1 MLQVQSPFPQLF
13 ETAGT
18 PLEGGSVY
26 VGATGLNPET
36 NPISVY
42 WDDAGTQPAAQPL
55 KTSGGYIVRNGT
67 PARVY
72 TSLESYSLTVRNK
85 KGSLVYSVMDA
96 TAMSNLQTNL
106 AASTGTS
113 LVGFSHAN
121 TYAAGTTGLAL
132 QAFINVKNAPYNAK
146 GDGVTDDT
154 AAIQA
159 AITAAHIG
167 GQASGNKAVYLPAG
181 IYLLSASLALPD
193 YCTLIGAGRFS
204 TILIGSMAGK
214 SFIRS
219 QYGETPGIGQRP
231 TGLDV
236 RGFSIQPSS
245 IAAGSVAVNF
255 RNTQYSNLID
265 VFTTNTDS
273 GVVTDQI
280 TQYCNFEN
288 VIVQV
293 ANNGGVFASVG
304 GGNRIVACDF
314 GGNVVPLDFNG
325 GAWDVLGVTAEA
337 LLTTTTYCV
346 RAGRP
351 GGQSTLVHATSLYVE
366 GTSASIITLQIE
378 NSVTQSAFRMH
389 RHSTLGTIVNNA
401 GDNVFIENPG
411 QGYFN
416 PVYRAQRIAFAGT
429 VDGVERASIVSEGGN
444 TVAFKDAAR
453 TGDAHA
459 YMKSLI
465 VTGAAFGQAGAVN
478 IGNVTAAT
486 VGAAGGASALPATPV
501 GYIQVFVGNTEYK
514 VPYYTK

>member
-1 MLQVQSPFPQLF
+1 MTTQVPASMLAADVATQAELDAIAASSSAFIQ
-13 ETAGT
+13 AGT
-18 PLEGGSVY
+18 GAVSRTAQNKLREVVSVRDF
-26 VGATGLNPET
+26 GA
-36 NPISVY
+36 V
-42 WDDAGTQPAAQPL
+42 
-55 KTSGGYIVRNGT
+55 
-67 PARVY
+67 
-72 TSLESYSLTVRNK
+72 
-85 KGSLVYSVMDA
+85 
-96 TAMSNLQTNL
+96 
-106 AASTGTS
+106 
-113 LVGFSHAN
+113 
-121 TYAAGTTGLAL
+121 
-132 QAFINVKNAPYNAK
+132 
-146 GDGVTDDT
+146 GDGVADDT

-167 GQASGNKAVYLPAG
+167 GQSAGNKAVYLPAG
-181 IYLLSASLALPD
+181 VYLISASLALPD
-193 YCTLIGAGRFS
+193 YCSIFGAGKFE
-204 TILIGSMAGK
+204 TILIGPSMAGK

-219 QYGETPGIGQRP
+219 QYGETPAIGQRP
-231 TGLDV
+231 AGLSV
-236 RGFSIQPSS
+236 RALSIQPGS
-245 IAAGSVAVNF
+245 IAAGSIAVNF
-255 RNTQYSNLID
+255 RNTQYSDLID

-346 RAGRP
+346 RVGRP

-378 NSVTQSAFRMH
+378 NSATQSSFKMH

-401 GDNVFIENPG
+401 GDAAFIEVPG

-416 PVYRAQRIAFAGT
+416 PVYRAQRIAFAGV

-444 TVAFKDAAR
+444 TVAFKDADR

-465 VTGAAFGQAGAVN
+465 VTGAAFGQAGATN
-478 IGNVTAAT
+478 IGNGTAST
-486 VGAAGGASALPATPV
+486 VGAAGGASVLPATPL
-501 GYIQVFVGNTEYK
+501 GYIQAYVGNTAVK
-514 VPYYTK
+514 IPYYNN